1 MSSGPF
7 DTRSF
12 RVILTLGSHDIF
24 EKSPFEF
31 TEEMQALA
39 KGSQHVVGH
48 LKCSGPGVKDNLCTK
63 ALGGLNDRAYLFIT
77 SQATNGAY
85 IKVSLCATHG
95 TDSASG
101 DWFAVLDPF
110 ESLFIPIS
118 DMQDVD
124 IEASEGNPNVEYFV
138 FQKRD

>member
-48 LKCSGPGVKDNLCTK
+48 LKCSGPGVKDNL
-63 ALGGLNDRAYLFIT
+63 Y
-77 SQATNGAY
+77 
-85 IKVSLCATHG
+85 
-95 TDSASG
+95 
-101 DWFAVLDPF
+101 
-110 ESLFIPIS
+110 
-118 DMQDVD
+118 
-124 IEASEGNPNVEYFV
+124 
-138 FQKRD
+138 